1 VAAYQGFAFSNGIM
15 VLVVDAVAITFLG
28 FYFDQVVP
36 NQFGVASRPWNFICK
51 CKSKKPAEARW

>member
-1 VAAYQGFAFSNGIM
+1 M